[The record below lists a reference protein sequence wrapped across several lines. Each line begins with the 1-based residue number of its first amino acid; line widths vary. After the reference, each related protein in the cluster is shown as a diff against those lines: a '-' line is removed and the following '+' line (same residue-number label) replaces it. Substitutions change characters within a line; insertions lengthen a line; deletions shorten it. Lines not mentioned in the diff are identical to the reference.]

1 MDSLVPSAVRGSSA
15 ADVSVENILR
25 SSSCRNGLT
34 FPFLSLSLYLLIVS
48 MTLASCSSASVS
60 MILRPTYIYALPQS
74 APVLS
79 SADLNVLSP
88 RKDLPRIVNASISVR
103 VPEQPLR

>member
-1 MDSLVPSAVRGSSA
+1 MDSLVSSAERGLSA

-25 SSSCRNGLT
+25 SNSCRNGLK
-34 FPFLSLSLYLLIVS
+34 FLFSPLSVCDNYIYD
-48 MTLASCSSASVS
+48 SVS

-79 SADLNVLSP
+79 SAALNVLSP
-88 RKDLPRIVNASISVR
+88 SKDSPRIVNASITVR